1 MSYPRVALRY
11 VLMLVMSLILVA
23 AAWAGTTTRV
33 SVSSGGA
40 QSNDQSRYPVISSD
54 GRYVAFESYAGN
66 LVAGDTNGG
75 WDVFR
80 HDRVT
85 GQTMRLSVTAAGTQ
99 VFAPSY
105 DPQITA
111 DGNYVVFMSTAQ
123 DLVANDTNG
132 WNDIF
137 LRSCLSGSIS
147 LISVATSGEQGNDD
161 SSEPSISADGRYVAF
176 TSLSTNLVNADTA
189 VPGQVYVRDLVGR
202 TTTRVSV
209 SSAGVAGNGWS
220 HVPSISPDGRYVAF
234 QSEADNLV
242 AGDTNG
248 KWDIFVH
255 DRVTATTTRV
265 SVSTGGTQGNWN
277 SYEPSVSRD
286 GRYVAFE
293 SGASNLVSGDTNSAW
308 DVFVRDRVAGTTKR
322 VSVNETGGQG
332 AFDSTT
338 ASISPDG
345 RYVAFAS
352 EASLVTSDTNGS
364 QDVFLRDLVANKTT
378 RLSLNTAGIQGNGAS
393 GRPALSANSRWI
405 AFLSIASNLVT
416 GDTNCVED
424 VFVRDTGAANTL
436 PTAPTVLT
444 LNPSAPGKEDI
455 KTIVGGSTDAN
466 GDKLTYQ
473 CKWAKQNSDG
483 SWATWSYTSR
493 TLPAAQVAIGQ
504 TWRVRARAYDGIGYG
519 PFGAIKTFKIYSL
532 GGFTPAP
539 STRGV
544 PVSACMFVS
553 FRWPVKQSSVA
564 SRVQLK
570 LNTKVIPTVMTWVT
584 AERKVKLRPKTPLQ
598 PGTYYRM
605 NVDPGIVCTSGRV
618 LGWGENYW
626 FQTAASSSAV
636 SVAAAPTA
644 AGAQVTVN
652 LSSAAT
658 VRTLIWNIAGRVVAE
673 LAERDLPAG
682 VNSLLWNGRG
692 NSGSK
697 VPAGT
702 YLVKVVAKGAEG
714 TQTTAVTSLQI
725 R

>member
-1 MSYPRVALRY
+1 QITA
-11 VLMLVMSLILVA
+11 
-23 AAWAGTTTRV
+23 
-33 SVSSGGA
+33 
-40 QSNDQSRYPVISSD
+40 D
-54 GRYVAFESYAGN
+54 GRYVAF
-66 LVAGDTNGG
+66 
-75 WDVFR
+75 
-80 HDRVT
+80 
-85 GQTMRLSVTAAGTQ
+85 
-99 VFAPSY
+99 
-105 DPQITA
+105 
-111 DGNYVVFMSTAQ
+111 MSTSQ
-123 DLVANDTNG
+123 DLVANDTIG
-132 WNDIF
+132 WYDIF
-137 LRSCLSGSIS
+137 LRNCATGHLT
-147 LISVATSGEQGNDD
+147 LISVATSGAQGNDD

-189 VPGQVYVRDLVGR
+189 VPGQVYVRDLVGH

-209 SSAGVAGNGWS
+209 SSAGVAGDGWS

-234 QSEADNLV
+234 QSEATNLV
-242 AGDTNG
+242 PGDTNG

-255 DRVTATTTRV
+255 DRSTGTTSRV
-265 SVSTGGTQGNWN
+265 SVSTGGTQGNWD
-277 SYEPSVSRD
+277 SWEPSISKD

-293 SGASNLVSGDTNSAW
+293 SGANNLVSGDTNSVW
-308 DVFVRDRVAGTTKR
+308 DVFVRDRVSNVTTR

-332 AFDSTT
+332 AFESVS

-352 EASLVTSDTNGS
+352 EASLVTGDTNQS
-364 QDVFLRDLVANKTT
+364 QDVFIRDRVANQTK
-378 RLSLNTAGIQGNGAS
+378 RLSLNTAGTQGNGAS

-416 GDTNCVED
+416 GDANGVED
-424 VFVRDTGAANTL
+424 VFVRDTGAVNAL
-436 PTAPTVLT
+436 PTAPTTLT
-444 LNPSAPGKEDI
+444 LNPSAPGREDI

-473 CKWAKQNSDG
+473 CKWAKQNGDG
-483 SWATWSYTSR
+483 TWGAWSYTSR

-519 PFGAIKTFKIYSL
+519 SYGAIKTFTIVGL

-544 PVSACMFVS
+544 AVSTCMFVS
-553 FRWPVKQSSVA
+553 FRWPVKQCSVT

-570 LNTKVIPTVMTWVT
+570 RGTTVVPTTMTWVT
-584 AERKVKLRPKTPLQ
+584 AERKVKLRPKTPLL

-605 NVDPGIVCTSGRV
+605 NVDPGIECTSGRV

-626 FQTAASSSAV
+626 FETAASSGAV

-652 LSSAAT
+652 LSAAAT
-658 VRTLIWNIAGRVVAE
+658 VRTVICNIAGRVVAE
-673 LAERDLPAG
+673 LAERELPAG
-682 VNSLLWNGRG
+682 VNSLVWNGRG
-692 NSGSK
+692 NGGSK

-702 YLVKVVAKGAEG
+702 YLVKVEAKGAEG